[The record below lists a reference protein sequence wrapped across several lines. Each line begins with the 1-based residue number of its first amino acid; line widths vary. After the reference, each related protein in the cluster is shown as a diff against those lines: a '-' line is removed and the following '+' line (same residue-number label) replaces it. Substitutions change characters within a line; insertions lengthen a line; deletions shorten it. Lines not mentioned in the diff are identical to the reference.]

1 MFSSV
6 RRWLE
11 TALGHRRT
19 TTRCAAECQGAPI
32 LSKYTALPTHITRIV
47 LADHYHRSSLP
58 FRSAPFSHRQI
69 QLEGVRAVVD
79 YMAVWRERV
88 REPRVEEG
96 RRWGSVPMTNPPPQL
111 ALACTS
117 RASAGGIAEDVA

>member
-1 MFSSV
+1 MAGNGYGSQKDNYSLCGRV
-6 RRWLE
+6 P
-11 TALGHRRT
+11 
-19 TTRCAAECQGAPI
+19 RCAYPFTVHSPARSHP
-32 LSKYTALPTHITRIV
+32 TRIV

-79 YMAVWRERV
+79 YLAERREKV
-88 REPRVEEG
+88 REPRVGEWP
-96 RRWGSVPMTNPPPQL
+96 RWGSVPMTNPPPQL

>member
-1 MFSSV
+1 MTGTGFRAQKDYLSLCGRV
-6 RRWLE
+6 P
-11 TALGHRRT
+11 
-19 TTRCAAECQGAPI
+19 RCAYPFTVHSPARSHP
-32 LSKYTALPTHITRIV
+32 TRIV

-58 FRSAPFSHRQI
+58 FRSAPFSHRRI

-88 REPRVEEG
+88 REPRVEEE

>member
-1 MFSSV
+1 MTGTGFWAQKDYFSLCGRV
-6 RRWLE
+6 P
-11 TALGHRRT
+11 
-19 TTRCAAECQGAPI
+19 RCAYPFTVHSPARSHP
-32 LSKYTALPTHITRIV
+32 TRIV

-58 FRSAPFSHRQI
+58 FRSAPFSHRRI

-96 RRWGSVPMTNPPPQL
+96 RRWGSVTMTNPPPQL
-111 ALACTS
+111 ALACSS
-117 RASAGGIAEDVA
+117 RASGGGISEDVA

>member
-1 MFSSV
+1 MTGTGFGSQKDYFSLCGRV
-6 RRWLE
+6 P
-11 TALGHRRT
+11 
-19 TTRCAAECQGAPI
+19 RCAYPFTVHSPARSHP
-32 LSKYTALPTHITRIV
+32 TRIV

-79 YMAVWRERV
+79 YLAERREKV
-88 REPRVEEG
+88 REPRVGEWP
-96 RRWGSVPMTNPPPQL
+96 RWGSVPMTNPPPQL

>member
-1 MFSSV
+1 MTGTGYGSLKDYFSLCGRV
-6 RRWLE
+6 P
-11 TALGHRRT
+11 
-19 TTRCAAECQGAPI
+19 RCAYPFTVHSPARSHP
-32 LSKYTALPTHITRIV
+32 TRIV

-79 YMAVWRERV
+79 YMAVWAERV